1 MIDKTV
7 MKQLE
12 DIEKSIAGSR
22 FTSVS
27 QYLEEKIE
35 LLKTRLK
42 ELEQFECNGSLSE
55 RLKEHKQLSAFLLAN
70 FSLLFDYYK
79 IKYRSGRNV

>member
-7 MKQLE
+7 LKQLE

-27 QYLEEKIE
+27 QYLEENIE
-35 LLKTRLK
+35 KLKTRLK

-70 FSLLFDYYK
+70 LSLLFEHYK
-79 IKYRSGRNV
+79 IKYRSGQNV